1 MFDLTVEIINAIF
14 IINIVLLLGFAY
26 WMYRFLQN
34 NEEKADK
41 KNG

>member
-1 MFDLTVEIINAIF
+1 MFDLTVELINAIF
-14 IINIVLLLGFAY
+14 IINIVLLLGFAF

-34 NEEKADK
+34 EEKAAK